1 MNSLYTFT
9 QTKPTDEPICNR
21 INPYNNNTA
30 VIPGYEG
37 IPQNLLINFISWVLL
52 LILFAVFRKLAWDY
66 GRMALTK
73 PRKNKWASLFYS
85 EVRRSTVD
93 SESHESV
100 DMNFVQT
107 DHSFIYWIRMYFTLT
122 NTDIQKKSGI
132 DAVHYLRFQLYL
144 IVYTAVTM
152 CFCLAV
158 VLPLNIKGVL
168 KSPDLQSIGVTT
180 IANLPGESPMLW
192 AHVLFGCLF
201 FLLAFCLMQHFS
213 RRLWKELARTKI
225 FSDRTLM
232 ISGISRSN
240 CQRDLLLRHFREA
253 YPRCEIEDIQVCS
266 DIRRLVTL
274 DNQWEAVKAALTY
287 SQKRLETRGRRPVMI
302 PRCCGWSFTMCYRK
316 GHCRKCFAVPEE
328 STSSAQLNPNDET
341 IIRTQNTDGCCVSCL
356 CPTPVDAIDYYTNE
370 ANQLRRCIDE
380 EGPRAMRT
388 KIGIA
393 FVTFSTSESAVKVYN
408 AYHTK
413 CSCPCDIP
421 KSSVSA
427 CLRSRSWTVSFA
439 PTPNNIIWSNLAI
452 SRTMWWFRAAVV
464 NVSVFVLVFF
474 LTTLTYVPNL
484 VSQLQLTEWL
494 QIQSPIVIQF
504 IPSVFLWS
512 ISALLPWLVY
522 NSDRLVGHWTRSGLH
537 VTVMAKTF
545 SLLILTVLAL
555 PSLGMTSIPAL
566 IQWLFPDMRWVPI
579 GPPELDA
586 NTTNIPALSTSD
598 APFGTVQADAS
609 STIPPVTSP
618 WIPIGPQSFQWEC
631 VFMPDNGAFFI
642 NYVITSAFLGTALQ
656 LVRLP
661 ELINYS
667 CRLMCVRSQAEKA
680 SVRKA
685 SQWEFDFGLYYAWT
699 LCVFAVISAYSII
712 CPLITPFGLIYL
724 VFRFLVDRYNLYF
737 AYLPSRIDSRI
748 HWLAINFMLFAILLL
763 QLNLF
768 MFVAIRLGLG
778 SPLSI
783 AALVMLVLCTLLW
796 LTTIVTG
803 WIFVGSNSTRPQAI
817 ITLADSLLTDSGERG
832 QSGSRWTALTARLNE
847 AEGGDN
853 EVTAT
858 GEPCHATE
866 QFDGHASQPPDSTTR
881 EAARSADI
889 IQVNVRRAI
898 SLNTD
903 RSHHEAPGT
912 QLHFDWLRASLDE
925 DLHLTES
932 RSHFIAP
939 VLLSLAERTESSSE

>member
-1 MNSLYTFT
+1 
-9 QTKPTDEPICNR
+9 
-21 INPYNNNTA
+21 
-30 VIPGYEG
+30 
-37 IPQNLLINFISWVLL
+37 
-52 LILFAVFRKLAWDY
+52 
-66 GRMALTK
+66 
-73 PRKNKWASLFYS
+73 
-85 EVRRSTVD
+85 
-93 SESHESV
+93 
-100 DMNFVQT
+100 
-107 DHSFIYWIRMYFTLT
+107 
-122 NTDIQKKSGI
+122 
-132 DAVHYLRFQLYL
+132 
-144 IVYTAVTM
+144 
-152 CFCLAV
+152 
-158 VLPLNIKGVL
+158 
-168 KSPDLQSIGVTT
+168 
-180 IANLPGESPMLW
+180 MLW
-192 AHVLFGCLF
+192 AHALFGCLF

-213 RRLWKELARTKI
+213 RRLWKEASRTKI

-240 CQRDLLLRHFREA
+240 CQRDLIFRHFREA

-266 DIRRLVTL
+266 DIRRLVAL
-274 DNQWEAVKAALTY
+274 DNQWEAARAALTY
-287 SQKRLETRGRRPVMI
+287 SQRRLETKGRRPVMI

-316 GHCRKCFAVPEE
+316 GHCHRCFAAPRE

-356 CPTPVDAIDYYTNE
+356 CPTPVDAIDYYSNE
-370 ANQLRRCIDE
+370 ANHLRRRIDE
-380 EGPRAMRT
+380 EGPKAMRT

-393 FVTFSTSESAVKVYN
+393 FVTFNTSESAVRVYN

-413 CSCPCDIP
+413 CTCPWDIP
-421 KSSVSA
+421 KSSVSV

-439 PTPNNIIWSNLAI
+439 PTPNNILWSNLAV

-464 NVSVFVLVFF
+464 NVFVFIIVFF
-474 LTTLTYVPNL
+474 LTTPTYVLNL
-484 VSQLQLTEWL
+484 VNQLQLTEWL
-494 QIQSPIVIQF
+494 Q
-504 IPSVFLWS
+504 
-512 ISALLPWLVY
+512 
-522 NSDRLVGHWTRSGLH
+522 
-537 VTVMAKTF
+537 
-545 SLLILTVLAL
+545 
-555 PSLGMTSIPAL
+555 

-586 NTTNIPALSTSD
+586 NTTNIPTLTTSD
-598 APFGTVQADAS
+598 TPLGTVHVNAS
-609 STIPPVTSP
+609 STTPPVTLP

-631 VFMPDNGAFFI
+631 VFMPDNGAFFV

-680 SVRKA
+680 SVRKV

-699 LCVFAVISAYSII
+699 LCVFAVISTYSIL

-768 MFVAIRLGLG
+768 MFIAIRLGAVG

-783 AALVMLVLCTLLW
+783 TALVVLVLCTLLW

-817 ITLADSLLTDSGERG
+817 ITLADSLLANSGEVG

-847 AEGGDN
+847 AQGGDS
-853 EVTAT
+853 EVAPTVET
-858 GEPCHATE
+858 CHITE
-866 QFDGHASQPPDSTTR
+866 QFDDHGSPPPDGTIG
-881 EAARSADI
+881 EPVRSADV
-889 IQVNVRRAI
+889 IQVGVRRAV
-898 SLNTD
+898 SLNTN
-903 RSHHEAPGT
+903 RSHPEVPVT
-912 QLHFDWLRASLDE
+912 QPHFDWLRVSLEE
-925 DLHLTES
+925 DLNLTDS

-939 VLLSLAERTESSSE
+939 VFLSLAERTESSSS